1 MKKKKRRSYSPI
13 FVIVMITFIVMVA
26 SLIFSVLGI
35 DGQKS
40 VIVGGTLESS
50 LSVVKN
56 IFSID
61 GLQYIFTHITKN
73 ATIFEPLILLI
84 IALMGISIGTTSG
97 FFKAIFSPLRKCNL
111 TVITFITL
119 FLGIISSIFGE
130 SMYVILIPLVAVMY
144 QYIGRNPMVGAMTV
158 FLGLTVGFG
167 TNFFFGSEDYIM
179 GNLTELAAS
188 AEVDKNYQFHL
199 MGTTFIMIV
208 STIVITFIGTII
220 INRFLAEKLPKK
232 YKVDEDFKVSKKG
245 IIASLIAFILMV
257 GIIIYMV
264 IPGLKLPA
272 SGCLLDFDSDVYVEQ
287 LLGSASPFKNGII
300 LIITM
305 IIIVCSY
312 IYGRVSKSFKDS
324 HEYGI
329 SLSKSFKDLGYLF
342 VLIFFLSAL
351 TTVLN
356 YTNLGEV
363 IAIRLIDFISTLPV
377 TGIPLI
383 LLTFLIIIIVSILVP
398 GLTTKWT
405 LMSPVVIPLFMRA
418 NITPDFTQFIF
429 KAADGIG
436 KCFSPIFIYFIVLVG
451 FLEKYN
457 TTEEDITIFGT
468 LKLMLP
474 SIIFFTILWLLIIVG
489 WYVVGLPLGGGSYPT
504 L

>member
-1 MKKKKRRSYSPI
+1 MKNKKRRSYSPI
-13 FVIVMITFIVMVA
+13 FVIAIITLIIMIA
-26 SLIFSVLGI
+26 SFVFSIIGI

-40 VIVGGTLESS
+40 VVANGTLESS

-84 IALMGISIGTTSG
+84 ISLMGISVGTTSG
-97 FFKAIFSPLRKCNL
+97 FFKAIFSPLKKCNL
-111 TVITFITL
+111 TIITFLTL
-119 FLGIISSIFGE
+119 LIGIISSILGE
-130 SMYVILIPLVAVMY
+130 SVYVMLIPFTAIMY
-144 QYIGRNPMVGAMTV
+144 QYIGRNPMVGAITA
-158 FLGLTVGFG
+158 FLGITVGFG
-167 TNFFFGSEDYIM
+167 TNIFFGSEDYFM
-179 GNLTELAAS
+179 GNLTQLAAS
-188 AEVDKNYQFHL
+188 AEVDKAYQFHL
-199 MGTTFIMIV
+199 AGTSFIMVV
-208 STIVITFIGTII
+208 STIVIAFIGTVI
-220 INRFLAEKLPKK
+220 INRFLANKLPKK
-232 YKVDEDFKVSKKG
+232 YKVDEEFKISKKG
-245 IIASLIAFILMV
+245 MIASIIAFVVLL
-257 GIIIYMV
+257 GIVIYMV
-264 IPGLKLPA
+264 VPGLKLPA
-272 SGCLLDFDSDVYVEQ
+272 SGCLLDFKSDVYVEQ
-287 LLGSASPFKNGII
+287 LLGSASPFKNGIV
-300 LIITM
+300 LIITT

-312 IYGRVSKSFKDS
+312 IYGRVSGAMKDN

-342 VLIFFLSAL
+342 VLMFFLSVL
-351 TTVLN
+351 STVLT
-356 YTNLGEV
+356 YTNLGQV
-363 IAIRLIDFISTLPV
+363 VAVKLTDFISSLPV

-383 LLTFLIIIIVSILVP
+383 LLSFFIIIVISILVP
-398 GLTTKWT
+398 SLTTKWT
-405 LMSPVVIPLFMRA
+405 LMSPVIVPLFMRA

-451 FLEKYN
+451 FLDKYN

-474 SIIFFTILWLLIIVG
+474 AIILFTVLWLLIIIG